1 MFTSQLK
8 TQFVAG
14 LILTGFAFSSALY
27 ADERHSDHGRM
38 MGEGKNI
45 QIEKHE
51 DRRPMEFHRE
61 NDHRSD
67 NHPREFHGNPH
78 QFERHGSPH
87 QFEHHYVER
96 RPVEVHHDVY
106 RTNVYH
112 VDAHFGSVPRA
123 HVHEVYDFHH
133 GHNHYYPQRGYW
145 VTQLPPRHEV
155 IVHRGARFYFSSGVW
170 YVPSGPRFIVTA
182 PPIGL
187 TIRFLPDIY
196 TTVWFG
202 HVPYYYANNVYYVE
216 TPQGYTVAQ
225 PPVVLGAVTP
235 TASPSTR
242 ALAAML
248 YIYPREGQSVD
259 QQDSDRAECH
269 GWAVDQTGYDPNTD
283 EGATGGNVADYKRA
297 VSACLEGRGY
307 TVR

>member
-1 MFTSQLK
+1 M
-8 TQFVAG
+8 
-14 LILTGFAFSSALY
+14 I
-27 ADERHSDHGRM
+27 
-38 MGEGKNI
+38 GEGKNI
-45 QIEKHE
+45 QMDKRQD
-51 DRRPMEFHRE
+51 DRRPTEIRHD
-61 NDHRSD
+61 NNHHSD
-67 NHPREFHGNPH
+67 NRPKEFHGNPH
-78 QFERHGSPH
+78 QFERH
-87 QFEHHYVER
+87 VDR
-96 RPVEVHHDVY
+96 RPVEVRHVDVH
-106 RTNVYH
+106 RTTVYH
-112 VDAHFGSVPRA
+112 TDAHFGSVPRA
-123 HVHEVYDFHH
+123 HVHEVYDSHY
-133 GHNHYYPQRGYW
+133 GHNHYYPQRGYR
-145 VTQLPPRHEV
+145 VTVLPPRHEI

-235 TASPSTR
+235 TASPSMR

-259 QQDSDRAECH
+259 QQDSDRAECN
-269 GWAVDQTGYDPNTD
+269 GWAVDQTGYDPNSD
-283 EGATGGNVADYKRA
+283 EAAAGGNVSDYKRA